1 MKEQARRVV
10 QILIDHQC
18 EAGIDIANG
27 MAQVWFTKAGLDD
40 HEYSLALEAAA
51 ENGWI
56 IPAGGSSS
64 PPHRGQI
71 SSWRAISA
79 RTSSSRLER
88 ASGLMV

>member
-40 HEYSLALEAAA
+40 HEYRHSKLPPRTD
-51 ENGWI
+51 G
-56 IPAGGSSS
+56 SS
-64 PPHRGQI
+64 PPVARRRRRTEARFRHGARSAPGHRHLDWNELQ
-71 SSWRAISA
+71 
-79 RTSSSRLER
+79 
-88 ASGLMV
+88 V